1 MTIFARLFL
10 MPSAVRSEGG
20 PGSQDGPRRWTR
32 RWLGALGAAAVLVAC
47 DVDLGTRATPA
58 AHTLGEITYAEAC
71 QRVAYTG
78 ELAEYR
84 AGQRPGLD
92 ASGVG
97 YRAMCS
103 DGAPPPAGAP
113 QVLQAVAAERAA
125 IVSNIDRAVPAAL
138 EDPLDQALR
147 GMLPALDGG
156 EAQAAASIAGRV
168 VQEMAADPAVPLA
181 LTRLGLRDGFRP
193 QATDGALLRAVLDY
207 PDIWSVGTA
216 VLPRLWPS
224 TPGGTDAPGS
234 DGRRALLRAVAR
246 ELGQVVPVADVRQKD
261 RTGRILSDFLLT
273 ESAELRSLPAGQS
286 LWGVLRDP
294 RGAALVSTPGGVLPA
309 PFVDKDK
316 DGLADLDALGRFV
329 GADGKPLPEVTPFPT
344 WQQSQPGG
352 TSKDNAAGRDAA
364 GRALST
370 SGGTQTLYSY
380 VNLDDTVL
388 AGLLREASG
397 LFDPKRD
404 IPLRLA
410 RGMLPLLGPRVP
422 ARKDY
427 PTGALEFTGFDKARA
442 PLLDMSYALTQL
454 LGYSDAGD
462 ATGADLS
469 RLLRGLQLLLINSE
483 PTVAQNLD
491 AVIKAFDTA
500 KQPMYDAAKLDPR
513 STLYDDLL
521 PILVRLVRV
530 PGLLNEVLASLN
542 DPAVRDLGPILSL
555 LMTDSSYLFMNQAQL
570 DYSKP
575 NSVIGTLGKQ
585 VSRGLPDS
593 DFDLDPASPKNNR
606 SLLQRVLHI
615 LNDSNG
621 ISLCNRDGAYV
632 NLTILFIDIKIAG
645 PAKPCELYKLDDLGL
660 YFLLSIADKNEKQRD
675 PYTNFLNSLLNG
687 VLKAGAQALNLV
699 GGLGDLIGIPG
710 FTDYPSPEQLARM
723 LFQDDTKRSDFF
735 KTTLDLGSCS
745 PQRPGTL
752 CSNRNLPWRED
763 YNGALFA
770 LETVRAPSG
779 SGNNFYKAFRPV
791 VNAFARY
798 DECVT
803 RDGSGACTKKRNA
816 AKILVDLLSVLHRH
830 WPTDTSRFYGL
841 DYEAQSKKSGLSR
854 YEPLLADL
862 LSKGGLWSSTVQL
875 GTALA
880 ATRVDDGS
888 NAPLGTV
895 VQRFLLWLLDP
906 EAPRLY
912 GPLSFRDGTTVAL
925 RNDGKPTFA
934 AMGDPYLFEAVSPA
948 AAGRVTP
955 FDLLVDAW
963 KKKQAALAAEPQQK
977 ADWNGAVSAAAD
989 LYLSALPV
997 AGGYKLGT
1005 PRLRPI
1011 LLSTLDVLRA
1021 RVRAHATAGD
1031 LKAWAQRGL
1040 YGDLESALSGPVAA
1054 GLVDTL
1060 SAVAGDSE
1068 ASSQLYRLL
1077 TAILADPGPSA
1088 TDAARFKAVL
1098 YTAADLVQLLLD
1110 DTDLVPLIK
1119 HLGPLFDVDPAQNL
1133 SLGALD
1139 GLMAVL
1145 RRGIPTDKAQV
1156 MITLGRNFLRADA
1169 SGRYPASYLGDSIAE
1184 INRARA
1190 GAPGV
1195 RGTDF
1200 DEADHAAALSTLG
1213 KALLDDQRGVRRILD
1228 VIAARKAGE

>member
-10 MPSAVRSEGG
+10 MSSAIRSEGG
-20 PGSQDGPRRWTR
+20 PGAQDGPRRWTR
-32 RWLGALGAAAVLVAC
+32 RRIDALGALGAAAVLVAC
-47 DVDLGTRATPA
+47 DVDLGTRATPL

-78 ELAEYR
+78 ELAEYQ

-97 YRAMCS
+97 YRSMCS
-103 DGAPPPAGAP
+103 DGAPPPAGSP

-125 IVSNIDRAVPAAL
+125 IVSSVDRAVPAAL
-138 EDPLDQALR
+138 EDPLDRALR
-147 GMLPALDGG
+147 NMLPALDGG
-156 EAQAAASIAGRV
+156 EAQAAASIAGRA

-193 QATDGALLRAVLDY
+193 QSTDGALLRAVLDY

-246 ELGQVVPVADVRQKD
+246 ELGGVTPVADVRQKD

-309 PFVDKDK
+309 PLVDKDK

-329 GADGKPLPEVTPFPT
+329 GADGKPLPRVTPFPT

-352 TSKDNAAGRDAA
+352 TTKDNAAGRDAA
-364 GRALST
+364 GRALT
-370 SGGTQTLYSY
+370 TAGGTQTLYSY

-388 AGLLREASG
+388 AGLLREAPG

-404 IPLRLA
+404 IPLRLL

-427 PTGALEFTGFDKARA
+427 PTGALEFTGFDKAGA

-462 ATGADLS
+462 ATGADLN
-469 RLLRGLQLLLINSE
+469 RLLRGLQLLLSNSE

-500 KQPMYDAAKLDPR
+500 KLPLYDAAKLDPR

-530 PGLLNEVLASLN
+530 PGLLNEVLASLS

-570 DYSKP
+570 DYTKP
-575 NSVIGTLGKQ
+575 SSVIGTLGKQ
-585 VSRGLPDS
+585 VNRSLPDS
-593 DFDLDPASPKNNR
+593 DFDLDPANPRNNR

-735 KTTLDLGSCS
+735 KTTLDLGSCN

-752 CSNRNLPWRED
+752 CSNRNLAWRED

-779 SGNNFYKAFRPV
+779 SGNNFYKAFRPI
-791 VNAFARY
+791 VNAFSRY
-798 DECVT
+798 DECVI

-830 WPTDTSRFYGL
+830 WPTDTSRFYNL

-880 ATRVDDGS
+880 ATRLDDGS

-963 KKKQAALAAEPQQK
+963 KKKQAVLAAEPQRQ

-1054 GLVDTL
+1054 GLVDTA

-1068 ASSQLYRLL
+1068 ASGQLYRLL
-1077 TAILADPGPSA
+1077 TAILSDPGPSA
-1088 TDAARFKAVL
+1088 PDAARFKAVL

-1119 HLGPLFDVDPAQNL
+1119 HLGPLFDVDPAQG
-1133 SLGALD
+1133 GAID

-1145 RRGIPTDKAQV
+1145 RRGIPTDKGQV
-1156 MITLGRNFLRADA
+1156 MITLGRNFLRADP

-1200 DEADHAAALSTLG
+1200 DEADYTAALSTLG